1 MRRLLFALITFSFM
15 NVVSYVY
22 LKNMIS
28 DKRVLEFEPSETVL
42 FYRNKD
48 IEFYEDEDFSFDEYI
63 SVITNI
69 KPKYTYDMSDG
80 ILTVR
85 TAEKTVKFT
94 YMIKEPEIIE
104 TETIVI
110 QEVPVYI
117 NNTSSS
123 NTSSVNTQTQVLSD
137 TFSVNQNKYRF
148 SAGTDLNTIISQIRN
163 AVSSS
168 QEITI
173 DFSTL
178 NPNEKGSYIVYFYSG
193 NNKAEIS
200 VEIV

>member
-117 NNTSSS
+117 NHTASS